1 MLKGHVFYKQIFGN
15 PIFALFINTFLNG
28 RNGVSDNY
36 KNGMSLSYSGSTVTV
51 NSGAVCIQG
60 RFLEEDTSTPIS
72 VGTDSAYC
80 KLVIEIDLDKENT
93 ETEFN
98 QASYKVVKST
108 SNYPSLTQTNIVKN
122 NSGVYQYELARFRTS
137 TNGITNFEDKRTF
150 LDFDSIYDAMEA
162 EYESVLQDLKDELT
176 AIQNQSD
183 VFLKSVGGTVQGEIK
198 ANGGISGQLIHTELT
213 GGTLNDVKTEGF
225 YFAKSGNS
233 IQNKPSNVDY
243 FGLMLVK
250 LAPYTYE
257 QILFT
262 YQKLYRR
269 YYNGNQ
275 WSGWSEIY
283 DTLNPQPNVDK
294 LKTARNI
301 SLSGAVSGNA
311 NFDGS
316 ANVTINT
323 KETIQK
329 TTITKSND
337 NIKITADVSR
347 VGNIVIVKVA
357 TEILKQEEYSD
368 IINSFGLYL
377 PDFAKP
383 TKTPNTSE
391 ILDASSGIG
400 SVGNGSIRSYS
411 DYELW
416 FTTSRTLLIAGVINI
431 LDATSVSTIFN
442 TFVYPVE

>member
-51 NSGAVCIQG
+51 NSGAICIQG
-60 RFLEEDTSTPIS
+60 RFLEEDTSTPVS
-72 VGTDSAYC
+72 AGTDTAYC

-98 QASYKVVKST
+98 QASYKIVKST

-122 NSGVYQYELARFRTS
+122 NSGVYQYELARFRTG

-150 LDFDSIYDAMEA
+150 LDFSSIYDAMET
-162 EYESVLQDLKDELT
+162 EYEAVLQDLKDELT

-183 VFLKSVGGTVQGEIK
+183 VFLKSVGGTVEGEII
-198 ANGGISGQLIHTELT
+198 ANGGISGQLIPKLLT
-213 GGTLNDVKTEGF
+213 NENLNNIKTEGF

-233 IQNKPSNVDY
+233 IQNKPIYVDY

-250 LAPYTYE
+250 LASNAYE
-257 QILFT
+257 QVLFT
-262 YQKLYRR
+262 YYKVYRR
-269 YYNGNQ
+269 YYDGNE
-275 WSGWSEIY
+275 WSGWIEFY
-283 DTLNPQPNVDK
+283 DSWSPQPSVDK

-301 SLSGAVSGNA
+301 ALSGAVSGNV

-323 KETIQK
+323 TQANIAVLTGTIQMPEAG
-329 TTITKSND
+329 S
-337 NIKITADVSR
+337 S
-347 VGNIVIVKVA
+347 
-357 TEILKQEEYSD
+357 IL
-368 IINSFGLYL
+368 
-377 PDFAKP
+377 
-383 TKTPNTSE
+383 
-391 ILDASSGIG
+391 
-400 SVGNGSIRSYS
+400 NG
-411 DYELW
+411 E
-416 FTTSRTLLIAGVINI
+416 
-431 LDATSVSTIFN
+431 TSVSYPSGFNKDNCCVLSIMSHNSVTTIWSTPTMPDSLSIILGN
-442 TFVYPVE
+442 GNLMASLEGSEIKVRAEKMASTQNRSDITFKLVLMKIS